1 MREPTAY
8 HLKDEEF
15 IINPLDQVH
24 VHRRFNEVVSSL
36 GEESKNTWGF
46 FWTITPK
53 NNKATWES
61 CNAIAEGVVKKLT
74 RKLWRRKSQYHQLRS
89 IRAIETKDTRAHV
102 HGITLVQIDDLKQ
115 YHSQEDI
122 SKMIEKIA
130 YDFHEVNRKHK
141 YNDRP
146 PVMVK
151 PFIYFDDPSN
161 RASGDQ
167 AGTYIK
173 YICKTANHTNNP
185 LA

>member
-8 HLKDEEF
+8 HLKNEEF
-15 IINPLDQVH
+15 IIDPLDQVH
-24 VHRRFNEVVSSL
+24 VHHRFNEVVSSL
-36 GEESKNTWGF
+36 GEESKDTWGF

-53 NNKATWES
+53 NNNATWER

-89 IRAIETKDTRAHV
+89 IRAIETKNTREHV
-102 HGITLVQIDDLKQ
+102 HGITLVRIDDLKQ

-122 SKMIEKIA
+122 SKMIEEIA

-161 RASGDQ
+161 RSSGDQ
-167 AGTYIK
+167 AGIYIK

-185 LA
+185 LS

>member
-1 MREPTAY
+1 MY
-8 HLKDEEF
+8 IVGLMKLF
-15 IINPLDQVH
+15 
-24 VHRRFNEVVSSL
+24 FSL

-130 YDFHEVNRKHK
+130 YDFHEVNRSHK
-141 YNDRP
+141 YKDRP

-161 RASGDQ
+161 RSSGDQ